1 MEDMVNKLFRFISE
15 EVKLEEKGKV
25 EEKKEIKEAEEV
37 STKEVGAEESKEYF
51 GKAKDQYYYFVK
63 RGSKYAI
70 QDATGNDVLTSEEG
84 ETLEQFL
91 IDSIKD
97 LDLEDIAYEIVD
109 KYLLPKEEPKEEEK
123 PEEEKPE
130 EEEKPKAER
139 PEEGPKEEK
148 PEEGTEEI
156 KPEEPKPEEPE
167 AEEPK
172 EPVESIQKKKVSD
185 FTDVEEREEPADREE
200 FKITGEELRN
210 YWATG
215 KPLIVGDKEYS
226 VHRMSY
232 GDYFLEPFGKE
243 RGETEGFAPGTIWL
257 KKIDSQKDIYGI
269 LEKRVGREEESIEE
283 VGKEEKSKGTQA
295 SASGEYGIAVSDIA
309 KEVFKVAEDT
319 DVFELLDSKAV
330 YDYIRKRIK
339 KDIAEEGA
347 KNVSVVDVEFVETD
361 SSNISHA
368 FSYYSVTLNGP
379 KEELAKVVGE
389 DKIIIGEV
397 SEQVCPGS
405 KIRSRGKGRGLGRGR
420 GRGPIGIPIGKKRVS
435 EAEEDE
441 VFIDALKK
449 ALDANDEGVRK
460 LVGDAFYQAQIKFAK
475 SQTLPAMLRNDY
487 APAFGWSAEFR
498 RVDDY
503 LSFIDELYG
512 EKGKAKELLRDYV
525 EKNIRNYADT
535 ERIKYYKYEYERDWK
550 IELASEIVAEFSLD
564 DVIDILADIIEKDMK
579 AGKIDVE
586 KYIEENWDWGALYDE
601 LYSLSPIEIWD
612 MVEEYG
618 DIEKLKKLLRKYI
631 SKSESI
637 EETSMST
644 EDLINMAVKR
654 GWTWREFVER
664 VPALNTEEVKE
675 IFRRKG
681 GKVNEAREV
690 IADEKIAGKEYFD
703 RYKEYIKVGDKVW
716 EVDLGRGEKI
726 YFKDKDR
733 AEYYESELQWEE
745 IGEPDEDVFPED
757 EDKEK

>member
-1 MEDMVNKLFRFISE
+1 MEEKLSE
-15 EVKLEEKGKV
+15 IREEDVTLYTIMQWLNWRNFDRMGVQFMRLSDKELRLHKDNRNLDIFYDEGVDLYIVKKHIIDRETLEVKTKEIKDVFGEDLKEIAWDFLIKKKGLEEAKAMKSKSLYEYIKENAELQKLIDKWHKLGIEAGKNDDWMDVENTIKDTYEEEKFEDSYDLVYTDLERWEETDHFYIKYASKMGKDCKALTDDFDEQIEFLSEIKNAFWEGFFEGRRSLGIDIFKIAEELIEKGKV

-91 IDSIKD
+91 IDAIRD

-330 YDYIRKRIK
+330 YDYIRKQIE
-339 KDIAEEGA
+339 KDIAKKGA
-347 KNVSVVDVEFVETD
+347 KNVSVVDVEFAGAD
-361 SSNISHA
+361 SSNILHA

-379 KEELAKVVGE
+379 KEELDKVVGE

-420 GRGPIGIPIGKKRVS
+420 GRGPIGIPISKKRVS
-435 EAEEDE
+435 EAEED
-441 VFIDALKK
+441 
-449 ALDANDEGVRK
+449 
-460 LVGDAFYQAQIKFAK
+460 
-475 SQTLPAMLRNDY
+475 
-487 APAFGWSAEFR
+487 
-498 RVDDY
+498 
-503 LSFIDELYG
+503 
-512 EKGKAKELLRDYV
+512 
-525 EKNIRNYADT
+525 
-535 ERIKYYKYEYERDWK
+535 
-550 IELASEIVAEFSLD
+550 
-564 DVIDILADIIEKDMK
+564 
-579 AGKIDVE
+579 
-586 KYIEENWDWGALYDE
+586 IEE
-601 LYSLSPIEIWD
+601 
-612 MVEEYG
+612 V
-618 DIEKLKKLLRKYI
+618 
-631 SKSESI
+631 
-637 EETSMST
+637 SMST
-644 EDLINMAVKR
+644 EDIINMAVKA
-654 GWTWREFVER
+654 GWNWREFVER
-664 VPALNTEEVKE
+664 IPDLNTEEVKE

-681 GKVNEAREV
+681 GKVDESKEI
-690 IADEKIAGKEYFD
+690 IADENIAGKEYYD
-703 RYKEYIKVGDKVW
+703 APMYIRLGERVW
-716 EVDLGRGEKI
+716 VAESKGEKLF
-726 YFKDKDR
+726 FKDKDR
-733 AEYYESELQWEE
+733 AERFVVE
-745 IGEPDEDVFPED
+745 G
-757 EDKEK
+757 K